1 MRSKIVT
8 STPEITTREATTH
21 YAINDL
27 LRRRWSSRAFAETP
41 VQAETLGSLFE
52 AARWSPSAG
61 NGQPWSFIVAD
72 KSRDAAGFARA
83 LAVLNESNQT
93 WVQRAPILVFAVTR
107 RIREDG
113 KEHSRAQYDLGLA
126 VKSLVL
132 QAIDLG
138 LNVRQMA
145 GFNADAAR
153 DLFAIPEGHDP
164 IVAIAIGY
172 PGAVSDLAEGLR
184 EGEGTPRQRKP
195 LESFVFGGQFGQTYE
210 GLKGQE

>member
-1 MRSKIVT
+1 MTV
-8 STPEITTREATTH
+8 TPEMTTREATTQ

-27 LRRRWSSRAFAETP
+27 LRRRWSSRAFADAP

-72 KSRDAAGFARA
+72 KSRDPEGFARA

-93 WVQRAPILVFAVTR
+93 WVQRAPVLVFAITR

-126 VKSLVL
+126 VKGLVL
-132 QAIDLG
+132 QASELG

-145 GFNADAAR
+145 GFNAAAAR
-153 DLFAIPEGHDP
+153 ELFAIPEGHDP

-172 PGAVSDLAEGLR
+172 PGVTSDLAEGLQA
-184 EGEGTPRQRKP
+184 GEGKPRERKS
-195 LESFVFGGQFGQTYE
+195 LESFVFGGQFGQTYA

>member
-1 MRSKIVT
+1 MT
-8 STPEITTREATTH
+8 STPEMATREATTH
-21 YAINDL
+21 YAINEL
-27 LRRRWSSRAFAETP
+27 LRRRWSSRAFADAP

-72 KSRDAAGFARA
+72 KARDPEGFARA
-83 LAVLNESNQT
+83 LAVLNESNQL

-107 RIREDG
+107 RIRPDG

-153 DLFAIPEGHDP
+153 ALFAIPAEHDP
-164 IVAIAIGY
+164 VAAIAIGY
-172 PGAVSDLAEGLR
+172 PGATSDLTESLR
-184 EGEGTPRQRKP
+184 ENEGKPRERKP
-195 LESFVFGGQFGQTYE
+195 LASFVFGNQFGQTYE
-210 GLKGQE
+210 GLRNDE

>member
-1 MRSKIVT
+1 MRSEIVT
-8 STPEITTREATTH
+8 STPEITTREATTR
-21 YAINDL
+21 YAINAL
-27 LRRRWSSRAFAETP
+27 LRRRWSSRAFADAP
-41 VQAETLGSLFE
+41 VLAEVLGSLFE

-72 KSRDAAGFARA
+72 KARDPEGFVRA
-83 LAVLNESNQT
+83 LATLNESNQG

-107 RIREDG
+107 RIRPDG
-113 KEHSRAQYDLGLA
+113 KEHGRAQYDLGLA

-153 DLFAIPEGHDP
+153 ELFAIPEGHDP

-172 PGAVSDLAEGLR
+172 PGATSDLAASLQESEGKPR
-184 EGEGTPRQRKP
+184 ERKP
-195 LESFVFGGQFGQTYE
+195 LESFVFGSQFGRTYE
-210 GLKGQE
+210 GLRNDE

>member
-1 MRSKIVT
+1 MT
-8 STPEITTREATTH
+8 GTLEMAPREATTH

-27 LRRRWSSRAFAETP
+27 LRRRWSSRAFADTP

-72 KSRDAAGFARA
+72 KARDPEGFARA
-83 LAVLNESNQT
+83 LAVLDEGNQL
-93 WVQRAPILVFAVTR
+93 WVQHAPILVFGVTR
-107 RIREDG
+107 RIRENG
-113 KEHSRAQYDLGLA
+113 KEHGKAQYDLGLS
-126 VKSLVL
+126 VKSLVV

-138 LNVRQMA
+138 LNVRQMG

-153 DLFAIPEGHDP
+153 ELFAIPAGHDP
-164 IVAIAIGY
+164 IAAIAIGY
-172 PGAVSDLAEGLR
+172 PGTVSDLAEALQ
-184 EGEGTPRQRKP
+184 EGEGKPRERKP

-210 GLKGQE
+210 GLKGQQ

>member
-1 MRSKIVT
+1 MT
-8 STPEITTREATTH
+8 STPELVTREATTH

-27 LRRRWSSRAFAETP
+27 LRRRWSSRTFAAAP

-52 AARWSPSAG
+52 VARWPSSAG

-72 KSRDAAGFARA
+72 KARDPAGFARA
-83 LAVLNESNQT
+83 LAVLNESNQV

-107 RIREDG
+107 QIREDG
-113 KEHSRAQYDLGLA
+113 KEHSKAQYDLGLA
-126 VKSLVL
+126 VKGLML
-132 QAIDLG
+132 QASDLG
-138 LNVRQMA
+138 LNVRQMG

-153 DLFAIPEGHDP
+153 ELFAIPAGYDP

-172 PGAVSDLAEGLR
+172 PGAVSDLAEGLQ
-184 EGEGTPRQRKP
+184 EGEGKPRERKP
-195 LESFVFGGQFGQTYE
+195 LESFVFGGQFGQTYA